1 MDSTGEQDM
10 SELRAVRFD
19 REMQARFAQNAKELE
34 LLRRELATRENEV
47 RDLRAALEGA
57 WAVTEAVKNSTSWR
71 VTKPLR
77 MLRGDK

>member
-1 MDSTGEQDM
+1 M

-19 REMQARFAQNAKELE
+19 REMQARFARNAEELE
-34 LLRRELATRENEV
+34 LLRRELLMRENEV
-47 RDLRAALEGA
+47 EDLRAALEAA
-57 WAVTEAVKNSTSWR
+57 WAVNEALKSSTSWR